1 MDGIITKHLRNY
13 LQPFEDPLHLYR
25 HWWNPLTEEK
35 ELLQQCRIRSN
46 VLVVRRKDFSFHA
59 TKDTLK
65 HGKEKRCNK
74 DTICMNDKD
83 THISWMFILKKRLAE
98 AYTYSR
104 MDRKQEKQSTAAIL
118 PLELFYQLYNS
129 DSSFRFWTVRP
140 KFTLKMKSKAEA
152 DENKQFG
159 LEG

>member
-1 MDGIITKHLRNY
+1 
-13 LQPFEDPLHLYR
+13 
-25 HWWNPLTEEK
+25 
-35 ELLQQCRIRSN
+35 
-46 VLVVRRKDFSFHA
+46 
-59 TKDTLK
+59 
-65 HGKEKRCNK
+65 
-74 DTICMNDKD
+74 MNDKD